1 MKLGHIMSKTL
12 CIYVSQ
18 VLASESGGWGGVSD
32 QEFFF
37 INSPV
42 IFCFP
47 SRFSHPSGIV
57 GFNSRSSG
65 RCRHVCL

>member
-18 VLASESGGWGGVSD
+18 VLASESGGWVGSSN

-37 INSPV
+37 INDQGS
-42 IFCFP
+42 ICFP